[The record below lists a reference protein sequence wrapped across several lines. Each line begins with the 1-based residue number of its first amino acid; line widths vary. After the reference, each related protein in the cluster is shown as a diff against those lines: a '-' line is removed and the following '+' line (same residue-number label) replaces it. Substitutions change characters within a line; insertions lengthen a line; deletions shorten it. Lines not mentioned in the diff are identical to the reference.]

1 MPLINMDDN
10 TRSFFTFYISI
21 QMVLPMLIRNLTDID
36 YKHGVY
42 VEPKYDGIR
51 AIVMIDPETNKMSIY
66 SRTGKR
72 FTGFKCI
79 EYEAYKLLE
88 NGKRSNIVLDGELY
102 KHGMHLQDISG
113 IVRTIGSIN
122 SDDVSIRPKEQLKLY
137 IFDLYDKQRPNLQQW
152 QRKELLD
159 ELFKRYDANVNANRS
174 TSASASASAPT
185 SCITKVH
192 TTIVHSKDQL
202 EQLYDKYLKEGY
214 EGAIIRK
221 KESVYEP
228 GTRSKQVFKLKPYH
242 TSEFTIVDSK
252 EGIGKDKGAII
263 LILASEGMDVN
274 NASTFAAV
282 PNVAYTERVKMWND
296 RYDLLGK
303 QATVQYVGLSKDG
316 IPLQPKVIAI
326 RDYE

>member
-1 MPLINMDDN
+1 MIL
-10 TRSFFTFYISI
+10 FYLLYIHS
-21 QMVLPMLIRNLTDID
+21 MVLPMLIRNLSDID

-79 EYEAYKLLE
+79 EDEAYKLLE

-122 SDDVSIRPKEQLKLY
+122 TDDVSNRPKEQLKLY
-137 IFDLYDKQRPNLQQW
+137 TFDLYDKRRPDLQQW

-159 ELFKRYDANVNANRS
+159 ELFKRYDINRS
-174 TSASASASAPT
+174 SSA

-202 EQLYDKYLKEGY
+202 ERLYDKYLKEGY

-263 LILASEGMDVN
+263 LILAPEGIDVRN
-274 NASTFAAV
+274 VSTFAAV
-282 PNVAYTERVKMWND
+282 PNVAYTERVKMWKD
-296 RYDLLGK
+296 RYELLGK